1 MHEMVLMSCQ
11 AASRKEIL
19 RYAGVR
25 GETYLWLLMHRVECM
40 ARPSLSDRRQQAA
53 LESIVARRDLLK
65 VGPLALSATVLPGMF
80 RSAKAEETFHPDPKA
95 KAKSIIYLWMGGGVT
110 QLETFDPKPFAPETV
125 RGSLGAVR
133 TSLPGVYFN
142 EVCPNLA
149 RIADDLCVVRSFSH
163 DSNDH
168 LMSQVYTLSGRKV
181 TPAEL
186 FKHPNIGS
194 IVQHLYGSRNGMP
207 GYIAVPGITRPG
219 PPPHNLFVGGWLG
232 GQYAP
237 FCVGG
242 QPEQPDFTVGEKEYD
257 PSPVAFEDLN
267 PPELRFPDGITLGR
281 LERRANLR
289 ATLEQAFQKAE
300 AARLATMDGQY
311 DGALNL
317 LGAPAVRGAFDITQ
331 ESAATRDA
339 YGRTKIG
346 GRCLLARRLVE
357 AGARFVMVDYG
368 YDPDYGNLW
377 DIHNATVQNFPHV
390 SEMCKR
396 GYNVAGIDRA
406 FAALIS
412 DLKQRGLLETTM
424 VVYLTEFGRTP
435 KINSLGGRDHW
446 GACGSMFF
454 AGAGVQA
461 GKVVGES
468 DQHAAYPLTQP
479 IGPADI
485 AATMYTALGIHPEHR
500 VMDVTDRPHPVLDHG
515 IPIAEVLA

>member
-1 MHEMVLMSCQ
+1 M
-11 AASRKEIL
+11 AP
-19 RYAGVR
+19 
-25 GETYLWLLMHRVECM
+25 HRPVEDP
-40 ARPSLSDRRQQAA
+40 RLVA
-53 LESIVARRDLLK
+53 LESVIARRDLLK
-65 VGPLALSATVLPGMF
+65 VGPIALSASLLPSML
-80 RSAKAEETFHPDPKA
+80 RPAHAKESFQVDPRA

-110 QLETFDPKPFAPETV
+110 HIDSLDPKPLAPQEI
-125 RGSLGAVR
+125 RGTLGAIR

-142 EVCPNLA
+142 ESCPDLA

-194 IVQHLYGSRNGMP
+194 IVQHLLGSRGGMP

-232 GQYAP
+232 GHTAP

-242 QPEQPDFTVGEKEYD
+242 QPEQPDFTVGEKALD
-257 PSPVAFEDLN
+257 PSPFAAEDLN
-267 PPELRFPDGITLGR
+267 PPELRYPEGLNLGR
-281 LERRANLR
+281 LKRRADLR
-289 ATLEQAFQKAE
+289 QTLAQSLASVDELPAL
-300 AARLATMDGQY
+300 AAVEGQY
-311 DGALNL
+311 GDALNL
-317 LGAPAVRGAFDITQ
+317 LAAPQVRDAFDISR
-331 ESAATRDA
+331 ESAEIRER

-357 AGARFVMVDYG
+357 SGARFVMVDYG

-377 DIHNATVQNFPHV
+377 DIHNVVEQRFPHV
-390 SEMCKR
+390 SQMVQR
-396 GYNVAGIDRA
+396 GYNVAGMQRA
-406 FAALIS
+406 FAALIT
-412 DLKQRGLLETTM
+412 DLKERGLLETTL

-435 KINSLGGRDHW
+435 RINSLGGRDHW

-461 GKVVGES
+461 GKVVGET
-468 DQHAAYPLTQP
+468 DAQAAFPLTNP

-485 AATMYTALGIHPEHR
+485 AATMYTALGIDPETR
-500 VMDVTDRPHPVLDHG
+500 VNDITDRPVPVLDHG
-515 IPIAEVLA
+515 LPIAEVLA